1 MLSFLCAVAV
11 HEGGHLLAA
20 ILCGVPIKRLRAGVG
35 ILGFRLSMAYDAVSY
50 GRELCVLL
58 AGSGAGLLA
67 AWISHLCGWESGV
80 FFHLTLSG
88 CNLLP
93 IHGLDGGAA
102 VETVLSLWLLPDTA
116 CRIAR
121 ALSFC
126 TVVALWIAVLW
137 ICLRVEV
144 NFGLLLAALTF
155 LYGHMRGVDAR

>member
-35 ILGFRLSMAYDAVSY
+35 ILGFRLSIAY

-67 AWISHLCGWESGV
+67 AWISHLCGWENGV

>member
-67 AWISHLCGWESGV
+67 AWISHLCGWKSGV

>member
-20 ILCGVPIKRLRAGVG
+20 ILCGVPVRRLRVG
-35 ILGFRLSMAYDAVSY
+35 LLGFRLSMAYDAVSY

-58 AGSGAGLLA
+58 AGSVAGLLA
-67 AWISHLCGWESGV
+67 AWISHLCGLENGV

-93 IHGLDGGAA
+93 IHGLDGGSA
-102 VETVLSLWLLPDTA
+102 VETILSLWFLPDTA

-126 TVVALWIAVLW
+126 TVVLLWIAVLW

-144 NFGLLLAALTF
+144 NFGLLLAALAF
-155 LYGHMRGVDAR
+155 LCGHMRGADPH

>member
-67 AWISHLCGWESGV
+67 AWISHLCGWENGV

-102 VETVLSLWLLPDTA
+102 VETVLSLWLLPDAA

-155 LYGHMRGVDAR
+155 LYGHMCGVDAR